1 MHAPRA
7 RRAAH
12 LRVSW
17 HYLTV
22 RDDFTKETQDALA
35 KRVGVRCSNPLC
47 RKVTTGPRSDPAKI
61 VNIGVAAHITAAA
74 AGGPRFD
81 AALAP
86 EQRRAPENG
95 IWLCQNCAKLVDND
109 PDRYIV
115 ESLRAWKARAEA
127 AALEAIE
134 GLAEG
139 QESPGE
145 DAIEME
151 FLYKMKGNGDR
162 HDYLLRVLVRNL
174 GTDPLVDFHVDLE
187 FPFRAVEKADAIP
200 SYVSGRSNKETA
212 VFRAIYR
219 GEVQAVFPGDENS
232 AIELPYYMDQKLFM
246 SRGNLFGSTVR
257 ATLYRNALRPL
268 AIEKP
273 FAELQCF

>member
-1 MHAPRA
+1 MRD
-7 RRAAH
+7 
-12 LRVSW
+12 VSW

-115 ESLRAWKARAEA
+115 ESLRAWKAGAEA

-139 QESPGE
+139 QENPGE

-187 FPFRAVEKADAIP
+187 FPSRAVEKPVAIP

-268 AIEKP
+268 TIEKP

>member
-1 MHAPRA
+1 M
-7 RRAAH
+7 
-12 LRVSW
+12 
-17 HYLTV
+17 

-35 KRVGVRCSNPLC
+35 KRVGVRCSNPFC

-61 VNIGVAAHITAAA
+61 VSIGVAAHITAAA

-81 AALAP
+81 VALAP
-86 EQRRAPENG
+86 EQRRAPDNG

-109 PDRYIV
+109 SDRYTV
-115 ESLRAWKARAEA
+115 ELLRAWKSGAEA
-127 AALEAIE
+127 AALRAIE

-139 QESPGE
+139 QESPVE
-145 DAIEME
+145 DAVEME
-151 FLYKMKGNGDR
+151 LHYKMKRNGDR

-174 GTDPLVDFHVDLE
+174 GTDPLADFHVDLE
-187 FPFRAVEKADAIP
+187 FPFRAVEKPDAMP
-200 SYVSGRSNKETA
+200 SYVSGRSTKETA
-212 VFRAIYR
+212 VFRAICR
-219 GEVQAVFPGDENS
+219 GGVQAIFPGDENS
-232 AIELPYYMDQKLFM
+232 VIELPYYMDQQLFT

-268 AIEKP
+268 TIEKL